1 MWACRAI
8 VEVEDG
14 LVDAV
19 TDAVMKE
26 YPGSSTVRIERAWD
40 ATYATFHI
48 RTRETCNAVDARL
61 RGMRGASVL
70 LVSDIRAEVPASL
83 RTRSFW
89 TVVAMSAAWAGFLVA
104 GLVPDSPVLLLNPA
118 QALVIQTTFTLAVAA
133 LVYVRGREA
142 ARHAEG
148 QIDRV
153 YALASEIN
161 ERVKAQGERGR

>member
-14 LVDAV
+14 LADAV
-19 TDAVMKE
+19 ADAVVKE
-26 YPGSSTVRIERAWD
+26 YPGSSTVCIERAKD
-40 ATYATFHI
+40 TTYATFHI

-61 RGMRGASVL
+61 RGIRGASVL
-70 LVSDIRAEVPASL
+70 LVSDIRAELPARL

-89 TVVAMSAAWAGFLVA
+89 TVVAMSAAWAAFLVA

-118 QALVIQTTFTLAVAA
+118 QTLVIQTTFTLAVAV
-133 LVYVRGREA
+133 LVYVRDRED
-142 ARHAEG
+142 ARRAGG
-148 QIDRV
+148 QTDRV

-161 ERVKAQGERGR
+161 ERVKAQGERNR

>member
-26 YPGSSTVRIERAWD
+26 YPGSSTVRIERARD